1 MFVKPW
7 FSNGNKQACLMG
19 IVQTHD
25 TDTKDITVGRYDA
38 RSNGLA
44 RCSQE
49 VLPRGSLL
57 YQEALEA
64 SHLNM
69 KLFGTPVFA
78 LVVEAG
84 PHRSQW
90 SQLGEVG
97 GCIILCGQVP
107 VHIVVASVLMFVLC
121 VSVEW

>member
-7 FSNGNKQACLMG
+7 LSNGNKQACLMG

-25 TDTKDITVGRYDA
+25 TDTKDITAGRYDA

-44 RCSQE
+44 RVSQE
-49 VLPRGSLL
+49 VLPRGFIL

-90 SQLGEVG
+90 SQLGEVV